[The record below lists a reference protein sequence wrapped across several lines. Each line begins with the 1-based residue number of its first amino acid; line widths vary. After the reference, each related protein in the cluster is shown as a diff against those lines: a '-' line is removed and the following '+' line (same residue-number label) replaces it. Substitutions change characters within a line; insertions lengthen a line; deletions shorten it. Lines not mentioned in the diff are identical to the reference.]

1 MSELVKVI
9 EVSTAGSSVE
19 DAVQRGLER
28 VSRTVKGLRGAW
40 ISEVKVRTAP
50 DGRIE
55 EWRVCMRVSFV
66 VD

>member
-9 EVSTAGSSVE
+9 EVSAAGSSVE
-19 DAVQRGLER
+19 DAVQRGLQR
-28 VSRTVKGLRGAW
+28 ISRTVKGLRGAW
-40 ISEVKVRTAP
+40 ISEVKVRTSA
-50 DGRIE
+50 DGTID